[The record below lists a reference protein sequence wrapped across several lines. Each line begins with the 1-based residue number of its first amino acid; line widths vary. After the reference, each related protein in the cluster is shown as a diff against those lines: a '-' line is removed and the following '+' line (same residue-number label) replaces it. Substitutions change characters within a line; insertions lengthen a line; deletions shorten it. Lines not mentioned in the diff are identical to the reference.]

1 VNRFVVI
8 TGLPASGKS
17 AIGRSIAEALALP
30 ILDKD
35 DFLEALL
42 RRSELPDASR
52 RRELSRLADEEF
64 RAYALAHPEAVLIS
78 WWRHP
83 RSVNESG
90 TPSNWL
96 SLLRG
101 SVVEVHCSC
110 RPIVAAERFV
120 ARRRH
125 PGHLDD
131 ERSYS
136 QLLDQF
142 NEQVLLGPLGVGALI
157 EVDTNVPIDAEAL
170 LISIK
175 GEFAQ
180 NSQCKEAN

>member
-1 VNRFVVI
+1 MNRFVVF

-17 AIGRSIAEALALP
+17 AIGRCIAEALALP
-30 ILDKD
+30 IFDKD

-42 RRSELPDASR
+42 RRSEVNDLVR

-64 RAYALAHPEAVLIS
+64 RASALAQQEAVLIS

-83 RSVNESG
+83 RSVHESG

-96 SLLRG
+96 PLLPG
-101 SVVEVHCSC
+101 KIVEVHCSC
-110 RPIVAAERFV
+110 SPIVAAERFV

-125 PGHLDD
+125 PGHLDA
-131 ERSYS
+131 ERSYA

-142 NEQVLLGPLGVGALI
+142 NEQVILGPLGAGVLI
-157 EVDTNVPIDAEAL
+157 KIDTNERIDTEAL
-170 LISIK
+170 LTKI
-175 GEFAQ
+175 
-180 NSQCKEAN
+180 NSAFRPTNHIKEAN

>member
-1 VNRFVVI
+1 MNRFVVI

-17 AIGRSIAEALALP
+17 AIGRSIAKALALP

-52 RRELSRLADEEF
+52 RRELSRLADEGF
-64 RAYALAHPEAVLIS
+64 RARALTQPEAVLIS

-96 SLLRG
+96 SLLPG

-110 RPIVAAERFV
+110 SPIVAAERFV
-120 ARRRH
+120 ARTRH
-125 PGHLDD
+125 PGHLDA
-131 ERSYS
+131 ERLI
-136 QLLDQF
+136 QQKP
-142 NEQVLLGPLGVGALI
+142 VL
-157 EVDTNVPIDAEAL
+157 
-170 LISIK
+170 
-175 GEFAQ
+175 
-180 NSQCKEAN
+180 